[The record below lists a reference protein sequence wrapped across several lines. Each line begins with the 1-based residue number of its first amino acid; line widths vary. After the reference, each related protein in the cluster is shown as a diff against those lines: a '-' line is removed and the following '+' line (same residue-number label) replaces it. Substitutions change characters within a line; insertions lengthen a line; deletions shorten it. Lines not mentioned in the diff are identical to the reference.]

1 MRDYINPSVTMLNTN
16 SSEGGRGRGRGFG
29 RGQGRFSG
37 RTYTTLKA
45 PERELK
51 FSPIQYQGSTLA
63 ATYATV
69 RDAIIQ
75 QIEKTYKG
83 GSYVGKSLEDMKEVD
98 LTTAVTIRNIATAAD
113 PDAKIVEQAGLDI
126 MYDNEVGRYLDRKE
140 TL

>member
-1 MRDYINPSVTMLNTN
+1 MLNTN
-16 SSEGGRGRGRGFG
+16 SSDGGRGRGRGFARG
-29 RGQGRFSG
+29 RGRASG
-37 RTYTTLKA
+37 RTYTTPRV

-51 FSPIQYQGSTLA
+51 FSPIQYQGSTPA

-83 GSYVGKSLEDMKEVD
+83 GSNVGKSLEDMKEMD
-98 LTTAVTIRNIATAAD
+98 LTTAVPIRNIATTKGPESRVA
-113 PDAKIVEQAGLDI
+113 EQVGLDI
-126 MYDNEVGRYLDRKE
+126 MYDNKVGRYLDRKE